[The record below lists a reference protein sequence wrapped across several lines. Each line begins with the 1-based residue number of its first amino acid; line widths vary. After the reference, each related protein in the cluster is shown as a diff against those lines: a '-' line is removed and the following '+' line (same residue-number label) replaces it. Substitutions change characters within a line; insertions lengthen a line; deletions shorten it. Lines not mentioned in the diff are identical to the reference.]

1 MEDVFL
7 MVVLIV
13 AIGVGG
19 GILGS
24 HLKARRITSRNQL
37 LRRLEV
43 LEKKVGDESV
53 EQRLQALEAIVTD
66 QRSILRE
73 KIDAL

>member
-1 MEDVFL
+1 MDEFV
-7 MVVLIV
+7 MIVLIV
-13 AIGVGG
+13 LISVGG

-37 LRRLEV
+37 LKRLEA
-43 LEKKVGDESV
+43 LEKRVGDESV

-66 QRSILRE
+66 HRGQLRE